1 MSLNSDLRGDVI
13 ECIVDCPLMVG
24 FENHG
29 DKTPNLASRIF
40 ARFDMVETGIIQG
53 VDQEKWLDMI
63 KKMVELRQGGQLI
76 DIWKEIYKSVNTD
89 QRYQYGRIIKDLIAQ
104 LSSVCILD
112 VEKLSGKGQVFANF
126 DNVVD
131 AAQRRWTKF
140 KRAVADNRPWLA
152 NKAERDFNLILRDYA
167 GQHKAIIQRCWGDEF
182 LEELLKDK
190 DLRNRYMTIRTQ
202 FNKVR
207 DDAMNKAQGLAKM
220 HTAMKSMHENKDKEM
235 LNQFT
240 TLEFEVAETL
250 EELVTAFK
258 VIIKHPN
265 ITNDQRCNYVWEV
278 LEKSPARMKILSRLM
293 TTNFSLE
300 GAKSEPIAADFSDIK
315 NLQRKVANWTL
326 ERVRKG
332 DIDTHFD
339 ITPKPEFS
347 EKFSTLELDPKYFI
361 QQHIKNVNGYLALID
376 QQLQAHLQEGTMD
389 CLPDF
394 THSLPDFILRVIGNS
409 GHQKD
414 LCKALFPWITDWG
427 TSPEKRTELIRQA
440 VKDFCSYKFKEKEH
454 ASLYKHADRDQV
466 IQPWDKNH
474 ASWYGGKSEE
484 KEKEMTPKEDF
495 IKTIFADVLKSSEF
509 GAIAKYEQQSP
520 ENKEAV
526 DKLIDALYENFV
538 KPTMSKINETETNGN
553 GKPREAGQKLNLQYN
568 RPAFE
573 PVIGYPVNYADV
585 YLGQPSTETRQIQ
598 LPSGQVVTIQG
609 AKGDPMLDQLAGI
622 FTSKIPVTPVSDVK
636 HVIDFTAFNLYHR
649 VVYKED
655 LEQVEVQ
662 ISLVGS
668 GNALKTIFT
677 CRAINLDQ
685 ALNVYKCYKEVLIQ
699 TCNIDQALVALHRHF
714 NG

>member
-1 MSLNSDLRGDVI
+1 MSLNHDLRADVI

-29 DKTPNLASRIF
+29 DRSPNLASRIF

-53 VDQEKWLDMI
+53 VDQEQWLDMI
-63 KKMVELRQGGQLI
+63 KKMVDLRQGGQLI
-76 DIWKEIYKSVNTD
+76 DIWKEIYRSVNTD

-112 VEKLSGKGQVFANF
+112 VEKLSGKGQVFASF

-190 DLRNRYMTIRTQ
+190 DLRSRYMTVRTQ

-207 DDAMNKAQGLAKM
+207 DDAMNKAQGTAKM
-220 HTAMKSMHENKDKEM
+220 LSTMKAMHSNKDKEM

-240 TLEFEVAETL
+240 TLEFEVAENL
-250 EELVTAFK
+250 EQLITVFK

-278 LEKSPARMKILSRLM
+278 LEKSPARMEILNRLM
-293 TTNFSLE
+293 TTNFSLN
-300 GAKSEPIAADFSDIK
+300 GAESEPIATDFSDIK

-332 DIDTHFD
+332 DIDGYFD
-339 ITPKPEFS
+339 ITPKPEFA
-347 EKFSTLELDPKYFI
+347 EKFSTLEHDPKFVISAFI
-361 QQHIKNVNGYLALID
+361 NDLDDELKLINKQLNAYLKEGAI
-376 QQLQAHLQEGTMD
+376 HL
-389 CLPDF
+389 LPN
-394 THSLPDFILRVIGNS
+394 FILRVIGNS
-409 GHQKD
+409 KHQKD
-414 LCKALFPWITDWG
+414 LCLTLFPWIIDWG
-427 TSPEKRTELIRQA
+427 KTPAERTEVILQA
-440 VKDFCSYKFKEKEH
+440 VKDFCEYKLKEKEH

-484 KEKEMTPKEDF
+484 KEKEMAPKEDF
-495 IKTIFADVLKSSEF
+495 LKTIFADVLKSGEF
-509 GAIAKYEQQSP
+509 GTIVKYDQQS
-520 ENKEAV
+520 EEHKEAV

-538 KPTMSKINETETNGN
+538 KPTVAKINEAETNGN

-573 PVIGYPVNYADV
+573 PVIGYPVDYAEV
-585 YLGQPSTETRQIQ
+585 YLGRPSTETRQIQ
-598 LPSGQVVTIQG
+598 LPSGQLVTIQG
-609 AKGDPMLDQLAGI
+609 TKGDPMLDQLAGI
-622 FTSKIPVTPVSDVK
+622 FTSNIPSKPVSDVK
-636 HVIDFTAFNLYHR
+636 HAIEFTAFNLKHR
-649 VVYKED
+649 VVYNED
-655 LEQVEVQ
+655 REQVEVQ
-662 ISLVGS
+662 FSLAPQGS
-668 GNALKTIFT
+668 VLKTIFT

-699 TCNIDQALVALHRHF
+699 TSNMNQAIAALQHHF
-714 NG
+714 TQ